1 MSDRVSRP
9 GLEMLMHLKMWV
21 LSRGGKN
28 IFHSGSRILS
38 LIFSVNIQPFLDA
51 FLLNVASLWIKML
64 LSPIFCLNLAI
75 FNSFDE
81 KELLLAA
88 KQAYTN

>member
-1 MSDRVSRP
+1 MSIRVSRP

-21 LSRGGKN
+21 LSRGGKS
-28 IFHSGSRILS
+28 IFLSGSSILS

-51 FLLNVASLWIKML
+51 FLLNVASLWMKML
-64 LSPIFCLNLAI
+64 LSPIFCLNLTI